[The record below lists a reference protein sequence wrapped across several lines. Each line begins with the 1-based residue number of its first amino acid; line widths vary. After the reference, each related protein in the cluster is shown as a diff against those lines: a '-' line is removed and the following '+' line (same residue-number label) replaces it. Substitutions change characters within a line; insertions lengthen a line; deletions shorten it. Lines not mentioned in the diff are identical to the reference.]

1 MKDVFTVREKSQLLS
16 LRVIFQADG
25 ARRILPAQDT
35 ILERVLIFNLLESLN
50 DVPRRTRGL
59 RRVSPSSELLHRE
72 LLHSLFSELS
82 HVSPVK
88 ESLDNG
94 EDETE

>member
-25 ARRILPAQDT
+25 ARRILPTQDT
-35 ILERVLIFNLLESLN
+35 ILERVLIFNHLESLN
-50 DVPRRTRGL
+50 DVLRRTRGL

-82 HVSPVK
+82 HVPPVK
-88 ESLDNG
+88 ESLDTG
-94 EDETE
+94 DDETE